1 MNKKKK
7 KLTLGQRMLR
17 NIKNNPMMF
26 KQLGAAG
33 LMLTNPEKAGAA
45 ITGKEYENKS
55 GKGMDMNTF
64 KRLSKFFG
72 YDYGEKKE

>member
-1 MNKKKK
+1 MHKKKK

-17 NIKNNPMMF
+17 NIKSNPMMF

-33 LMLTNPEKAGAA
+33 LMLTNPEKAGSA
-45 ITGKEYENKS
+45 ITGREYE
-55 GKGMDMNTF
+55 GKGDMDKF

-72 YDYGEKKE
+72 YNYGDKE

>member
-1 MNKKKK
+1 MHKKKK

-17 NIKNNPMMF
+17 NIKSNPMMF

-33 LMLTNPEKAGAA
+33 LMLTNPEKAGSA
-45 ITGKEYENKS
+45 ITGRDYK
-55 GKGMDMNTF
+55 GKGDMNQF
-64 KRLSKFFG
+64 RRIMESFG